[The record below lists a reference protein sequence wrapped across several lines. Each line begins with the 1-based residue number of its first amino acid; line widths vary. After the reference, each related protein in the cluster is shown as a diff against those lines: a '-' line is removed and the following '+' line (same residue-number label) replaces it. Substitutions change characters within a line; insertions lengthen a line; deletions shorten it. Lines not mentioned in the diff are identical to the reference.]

1 MNKKTALII
10 VCWLTVLS
18 GCVIY
23 TEQEPLTQFYYQNPN
38 KDLST
43 IGKVAL
49 VELANNSSYP
59 TINSSITKA
68 LYQAL
73 QKKQFFSLSVIQE
86 DHPGWHILQQK
97 NNTSYTYK
105 QISEIKKSLKCDAI
119 IFGNVTEYHP
129 YPHMTMGLCLK
140 MIDLKD
146 GQLIWAVEEVWDT
159 SDKKTE
165 YRIDRYFNTN
175 TRSGLMPLHKELM
188 AVSPIKFQKFV
199 AYEIAET
206 LKNNEVKFSKLH

>member
-1 MNKKTALII
+1 MNKKTVLL
-10 VCWLTVLS
+10 VVVWLTLLP

-23 TEQEPLTQFYYQNPN
+23 TFQEPLNQFYYLNPN

-49 VELANNSSYP
+49 VELANNSSHP
-59 TINSSITKA
+59 NISSSIIEA

-73 QKKQFFSLSVIQE
+73 QKKQLFSISIIMQ
-86 DHPGWHILQQK
+86 DDPDWNSLQIES
-97 NNTSYTYK
+97 NASYSSK
-105 QISEIKKSLKCDAI
+105 QLLAIKKTLKCDAI
-119 IFGNVTEYHP
+119 LIGTITEYQP

-140 MIDLKD
+140 LIDLND
-146 GQLIWAVEEVWDT
+146 GQLVWAVEEIWDT

-165 YRIDRYFNTN
+165 YRIERYFNIN
-175 TRSGLMPLHKELM
+175 NRSDLTPLHKELM

-199 AYEIAET
+199 AYEVAET
-206 LKNNEVKFSKLH
+206 LDNNEVKIF